1 MCQIQV
7 SAQAAGIIPD
17 RAGAGTVI
25 ILNINGRMACGT
37 MHPCRQRHTGN
48 LCSEQVTLQTDEAIA
63 AAAFRRGSTG
73 NTAVVIVTALRVD
86 LRLPD
91 VPAATDAAV
100 ISRFINALKARIDAY
115 QKRKHREGKRV
126 HPTTLHYVW
135 AREFG
140 ECKGKKHYH
149 LMLLVNRDTWCR
161 AGDYRAPES
170 LAGMIKQAWCSAL
183 GVDVGCHATLVHFP
197 AWPAVWLARNDDT
210 GFQQVLERADYL
222 AKEHTKAHCTGE
234 RNFGCSRS

>member
-1 MCQIQV
+1 MSYTYDPYWQQRIADTFSC
-7 SAQAAGIIPD
+7 A
-17 RAGAGTVI
+17 
-25 ILNINGRMACGT
+25 LNAYTR
-37 MHPCRQRHTGN
+37 
-48 LCSEQVTLQTDEAIA
+48 LL
-63 AAAFRRGSTG
+63 
-73 NTAVVIVTALRVD
+73 ALRVD

-91 VPAATDAAV
+91 TPAASDAAV
-100 ISRFINALKARIDAY
+100 ISRFTDAMKARIAALHAR
-115 QKRKHREGKRV
+115 QRREGKRV
-126 HPTTLHYVW
+126 WPTTLRFVW

-140 ECKGKKHYH
+140 EIKGKKHYH
-149 LMLLVNRDTWCR
+149 AVLLLNRDTWCGP
-161 AGDYRAPES
+161 GDYKDPDS

-197 AWPAVWLARNDDT
+197 AWPAVWLERDDDT